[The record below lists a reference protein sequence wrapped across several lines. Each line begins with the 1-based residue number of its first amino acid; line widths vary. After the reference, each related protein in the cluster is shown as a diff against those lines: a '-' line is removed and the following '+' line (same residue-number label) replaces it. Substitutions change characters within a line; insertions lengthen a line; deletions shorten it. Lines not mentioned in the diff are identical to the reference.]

1 MVRPAL
7 LTDDEIDTWM
17 GDHPL
22 WHRDGFMLKRSL
34 QFANFSEAFGF
45 MTRVAIMADKAD
57 HHPEW
62 FNVYNKVTVTL
73 TTHDVDGLSALDAKL
88 ARKMDALNAPQN
100 D

>member
-1 MVRPAL
+1 MGRPAL
-7 LTDDEIDTWM
+7 LTDDEIDTWL

-22 WHRDGFMLKRSL
+22 WRRDGLMLKRSL

-62 FNVYNKVTVTL
+62 FNVYNKVDIAI
-73 TTHDVDGLSALDAKL
+73 TTHDAGGITMYDTDFAVAVDVI
-88 ARKMDALNAPQN
+88 APG
-100 D
+100 